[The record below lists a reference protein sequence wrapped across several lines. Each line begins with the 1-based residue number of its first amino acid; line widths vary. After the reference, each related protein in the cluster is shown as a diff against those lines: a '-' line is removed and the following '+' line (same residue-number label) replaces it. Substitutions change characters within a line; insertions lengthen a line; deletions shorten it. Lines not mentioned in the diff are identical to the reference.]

1 MKKTRREFLKTT
13 ANSTALIAV
22 SAVTGVASDA
32 QATTQKVERKSSRKD
47 HDAPGLKVHRGHIF
61 HIAGAPKVGDAA
73 KALQWF
79 PDGALAV
86 DEKGRV
92 VFCGNWT
99 DLPSRLANAK
109 VIDHKGGYILPG
121 FVDTHMHYPQVFCG
135 DAYGGGQLLEWLNNC
150 IFPSEGLLE
159 DPAYAKLAATE
170 WCDRMI
176 RSGTTMGLI
185 FGSAFPHA
193 QDLLFQTA
201 RDRGLRIVCGRGV
214 ETAAPEWSKLKTTE
228 EDAIRLVREEI
239 EKWHPLTED
248 ARRDALQF
256 VAVVPRFSL
265 SVTPKT
271 MAALGEL
278 YAEYRDRGVYFTS
291 HLNENMRPKTGEID
305 STKSLYKVNSYLDT
319 YDGKFLPGSAVGGKS
334 FLGKRS
340 VFAHCV
346 HCTDEELSRM
356 AETGSSIAHC
366 PSSQLFL
373 GSGTLPWRRTVD
385 AGVNVA
391 IGSDY
396 GAGDEFF
403 IPQVLNACFKVHIS
417 ERSPVGVDPY
427 TKDDQSISL
436 HPAELLFTG
445 TLAGARALDQE
456 DRFGNFDVG
465 KEADFV
471 VFEPSRNTTYDLTLK
486 HMYHD
491 PDPRKARDAHLFAVI
506 MLARESVVAETYVR
520 GRKLKTSAELS

>member
-1 MKKTRREFLKTT
+1 MKKSRREFLKTT
-13 ANSTALIAV
+13 ANSSALLAL
-22 SAVTGVASDA
+22 STVTGLSSEA
-32 QATTQKVERKSSRKD
+32 QAAKNK
-47 HDAPGLKVHRGHIF
+47 PGQATSGRDNNASELKVHRGHIF
-61 HIAGAPKVGDAA
+61 HVAGAPKVTDAA
-73 KALQWF
+73 NALQWF

-86 DEKGRV
+86 DTKGRIL
-92 VFCGNWT
+92 FCGNWK
-99 DLPSRLANAK
+99 DLPANLASAR
-109 VIDHKGGYILPG
+109 VVDHKGAYILPG

-150 IFPSEGLLE
+150 IFPSEGLLA
-159 DPAYAKLAATE
+159 DPVYAKLAATE

-185 FGSAFPHA
+185 FGSAFPQA
-193 QDLLFQTA
+193 QDFLFQTA

-214 ETAAPEWSKLKTTE
+214 ETVAPEWSKLKTSE

-239 EKWHPLTED
+239 EKWHPLTEE

-271 MAALGEL
+271 MAALGDL

-305 STKSLYKVNSYLDT
+305 LAKEMYKVNNYLDT
-319 YDGKFLPGSAVGGKS
+319 YDGKFLPGSTVGGKS

-346 HCTDEELSRM
+346 HCTDEELARM

-366 PSSQLFL
+366 PTSQLFL
-373 GSGTLPWRRTVD
+373 GSGTLPWRRSVG
-385 AGVNVA
+385 AGVNIA

-396 GAGDEFF
+396 GGGDEFF
-403 IPQVLNACFKVHIS
+403 VPQILNACFKVHIS
-417 ERSPVGVDPY
+417 ERSPVGIDPY

-486 HMYHD
+486 NMHRD
-491 PDPRKARDAHLFAVI
+491 PDPKKARDAHLFAVI
-506 MLARESVVAETYVR
+506 MLARENVVAETYVR
-520 GRKLKTSAELS
+520 GRRLKTSSELG